1 MYAPIDFLSSSTSL
15 LVEVSILY
23 FSAKSDIIIDG
34 ALQCI
39 LVSNWL

>member
-1 MYAPIDFLSSSTSL
+1 MYVPIDFLSSSTSL

-23 FSAKSDIIIDG
+23 YSAKSNIIIDG

-39 LVSNWL
+39 IFGNWL